1 MKKSSRPSA
10 SGKSPWYYAR
20 RRFLR
25 NYPAVAGLVWL
36 CICVLIAIFAYP
48 LMPDST
54 ENGNFQV
61 VELPKRPPGTK
72 ATMILQPVF
81 LDQEAPGWLGFLA
94 SGKPDQ
100 FRPVVVSDRAAVTVE
115 GDQMRYWDLRG
126 VQHDE
131 LLPVFLLNLDKYAP
145 EALKW
150 QEEKGKPYLLQGD
163 EVRYV
168 DRKAGVT
175 TASLQ
180 GLQTAFA
187 EEHLVE
193 RTFVMGTDGFGRDVL
208 SRLLLGTRVS
218 MSVGLMA
225 VIVSLLLGITLGAIA
240 GFFRGWVDSVVM
252 WFVSVVWSIP
262 TLLLAISISFA
273 LGEGL
278 WQLFLAIGA
287 STWVEVARIVR
298 GQIFSVREM
307 QYVEATRAMGFGTF
321 RTIVRHIL
329 PNILSPLIIIAA
341 ANFAAAILIEA
352 GLSFLGVGVQA
363 PAPSWGSMIKEGYT
377 QVMFE
382 SGAWLAIFP
391 GIAIIL
397 VVISLNLV
405 GFGLRDALD
414 PKYER

>member
-1 MKKSSRPSA
+1 MSTGPRSA
-10 SGKSPWYYAR
+10 TSGKSPGYYAR

-25 NYPAVAGLVWL
+25 NYPAVAGLIWL
-36 CICVLIAIFAYP
+36 VLCVLVAIFAYP
-48 LMPDST
+48 LMPDDT
-54 ENGNFQV
+54 ENANFQV
-61 VELPKRPPGTK
+61 VELPKRPPGTS
-72 ATMILQPVF
+72 ATLLLQPIF
-81 LDQEAPGWLGFLA
+81 LEQAEPGGLSYLI
-94 SGKPDQ
+94 SGRPDRS
-100 FRPVVVSDRAAVTVE
+100 RPVVVNSRESVVLEDDRL
-115 GDQMRYWDLRG
+115 RYVDLRG
-126 VQHDE
+126 VTQTE
-131 LLPVFLLNLDKYAP
+131 LLPVFLLDLDKYAP
-145 EALKW
+145 AARAW
-150 QEEKGKPYLLQGD
+150 QEEFGKPYRREGD
-163 EVRYV
+163 EVEYV
-168 DRKAGVT
+168 DRTTGAA
-175 TASLQ
+175 TASLAE
-180 GLQTAFA
+180 LKARFV

-193 RTFVMGTDGFGRDVL
+193 RTFVLGTDGFGRDVL

-218 MSVGLMA
+218 MAVGLMA
-225 VIVSLLLGITLGAIA
+225 VIVSLLLGISLGAVA
-240 GFFRGWVDSVVM
+240 GFFRGRVDTVVM

-298 GQIFSVREM
+298 GQIFTVREM
-307 QYVEATRAMGFGTF
+307 QYVEATRAMGFGNF

-329 PNILSPLIIIAA
+329 PNVFGPLIIIAA

-352 GLSFLGVGVQA
+352 GLSFLGVGIQA

-414 PKYER
+414 PKYEK

>member
-1 MKKSSRPSA
+1 M
-10 SGKSPWYYAR
+10 
-20 RRFLR
+20 R
-25 NYPAVAGLVWL
+25 NYPAMGGLVWL
-36 CICVLIAIFAYP
+36 IVCVLVAIFAYP

-54 ENGNFQV
+54 HNGNFQV
-61 VELPKRPPGTK
+61 VELPKRPPGTR
-72 ATMILQPVF
+72 ATLLLEPNYLEQEQPSGLAFVF
-81 LDQEAPGWLGFLA
+81 L
-94 SGKPDQ
+94 GKPDR
-100 FRPVVVSDRAAVTVE
+100 FRPIVVQSRESVQLQADTLSYV
-115 GDQMRYWDLRG
+115 DLRG
-126 VQHDE
+126 VEQQV
-131 LLPVFLLNLDKYAP
+131 LLPVFLLNLDKYSPQAIQWK
-145 EALKW
+145 ESV
-150 QEEKGKPYLLQGD
+150 GKPYLLENGS
-163 EVRYV
+163 VRYIKQGKGEEKV
-168 DRKAGVT
+168 SLETLRDR
-175 TASLQ
+175 
-180 GLQTAFA
+180 FW
-187 EEHLVE
+187 EENFEE
-193 RTFVMGTDGFGRDVL
+193 RTFRLGTDGFGRDVL

-225 VIVSLLLGITLGAIA
+225 VLVSLVLGLSLGAVA
-240 GFFRGWVDSVVM
+240 GFFRGWVDTVVM

-298 GQIFSVREM
+298 GQIFSVREL
-307 QYVEATRAMGFGTF
+307 QYVEATRAMGFGSV
-321 RTIVRHIL
+321 RTIVKHIL

-352 GLSFLGVGVQA
+352 GLSFLGVGIQA

-377 QVMFE
+377 QIMFD

-391 GIAIIL
+391 GIAIVL

-414 PKYER
+414 PKYEK